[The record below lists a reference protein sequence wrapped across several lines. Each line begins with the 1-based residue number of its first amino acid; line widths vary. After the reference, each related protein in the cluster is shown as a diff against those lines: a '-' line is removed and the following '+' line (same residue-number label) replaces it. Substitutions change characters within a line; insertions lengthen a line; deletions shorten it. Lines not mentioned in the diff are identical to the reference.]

1 MTVMDPQKIREEK
14 LQTLK
19 DGVTVYAE
27 TEEFIRMLKRGIE
40 REGLDVIIDKS
51 SSGSWFVPNEQSK

>member
-1 MTVMDPQKIREEK
+1 MTVMDPQKMREEK
-14 LQTLK
+14 MQTLK
-19 DGVTVYAE
+19 EGISVYAE

-51 SSGSWFVPNEQSK
+51 TSGSWFVPNDGPK